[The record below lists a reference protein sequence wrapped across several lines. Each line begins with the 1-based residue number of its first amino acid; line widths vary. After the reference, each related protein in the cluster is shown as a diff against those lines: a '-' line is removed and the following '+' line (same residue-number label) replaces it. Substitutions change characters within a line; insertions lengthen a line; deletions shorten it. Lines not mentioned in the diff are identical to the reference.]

1 MERNVAHNRKV
12 FVQIALSAILATIP
26 LASQAD
32 RLTGEGTP
40 SQSPAAPVT
49 SAVQPAPPVSAIP
62 VPSKPLSVKLSALN
76 AETLDVEWIAGSHDE
91 EGYEL
96 EFSRDGGATWKSV
109 GKTIAGTT
117 ELPCS
122 NLRPG
127 VKYSF
132 RVHAFNVNGNSDY
145 SDVVSAVTPGM
156 GTGLTGTYFHRWP
169 VPNQPAKITKMFVRQ
184 DPFISFEWG
193 QGLSAGEAA
202 NVSNFLVVWTGQVQ
216 PLFSGRYTF
225 YTNSDDGARLWVNGV
240 KLIDNWTE
248 HPATEDRGT
257 IELEAGKKYDIR
269 VGYFE
274 NDSLPASMSLSWS
287 SENQEKEVI
296 PQTQLYPLT
305 AKEEAALAT
314 TSKAAKRSASINK

>member
-1 MERNVAHNRKV
+1 MPGDGK
-12 FVQIALSAILATIP
+12 
-26 LASQAD
+26 
-32 RLTGEGTP
+32 GTP
-40 SQSPAAPVT
+40 AQAPVATPVAAP
-49 SAVQPAPPVSAIP
+49 AEQPQAPVAAAAG
-62 VPSKPLSVKLSALN
+62 PSKPFGVKLSALN
-76 AETLDVEWIAGSHDE
+76 NTTLDVEWTAGSHDE
-91 EGYEL
+91 DGFEL
-96 EFSRDGGATWKSV
+96 ELSKDGGATWKSM

-127 VKYSF
+127 IKYSF
-132 RVHAFNVNGNSDY
+132 RVHAFNANGNSEY

-169 VPNQPAKITKMFVRQ
+169 VPNQPVKVTKMFTRQ

-193 QGLSAGEAA
+193 QGLDAGQAA
-202 NVSNFLVVWTGQVQ
+202 NVANFLVVWTGQVQ

-225 YTNSDDGARLWVNGV
+225 YTSSDDGARLWVNGV

-248 HPATEDRGT
+248 HPVTEDKGT

-296 PQTQLYPLT
+296 PQSQLYPLT
-305 AKEEAALAT
+305 AKEAEALT
-314 TSKAAKRSASINK
+314 TSSKAGKQSASLTK